1 MVTGSTLQE
10 DIAFTAR
17 KLQARGRDILGLS
30 ASVKPQTQTAH
41 DDQTSDSS

>member
-10 DIAFTAR
+10 DIASTAR

-30 ASVKPQTQTAH
+30 SPGKTEREAAYDYQTT
-41 DDQTSDSS
+41 DSS